1 MTPLWIKK
9 HLYFPNVV
17 VGFYNL
23 WDGNGE
29 SGSTPK
35 PKRETGP
42 LASQVLIDPVERE
55 HDQNLATEI
64 NLRR

>member
-17 VGFYNL
+17 VGFYHL
-23 WDGNGE
+23 WDANHEPG
-29 SGSTPK
+29 SGPK

-42 LASQVLIDPVERE
+42 LASQVLIDPTERE